1 MDAAQHGGM
10 KRLLDAPHRVFFFA
24 AAVQILLASAWWAAT
39 LAARAAGT
47 GLVLPS
53 GLPQANVHALLMI
66 YGFFP
71 LFIFGFLFTAGPR
84 WLGQPGPER
93 RAYAVP
99 ALVSGAGAW
108 LLLPAL
114 CVGAQAAAAVL
125 LVLILA
131 WGWMLARFVRLIVS
145 SPVDD
150 RMHPILTA
158 VALAFGIAGLAAA
171 RMWLLSGNARWA
183 GVMESLGLWFFLV
196 PLFTTV
202 SHRMIPFFTA
212 NVVPYVRPWRPAW
225 TLATLLAASV
235 VHGCLVISG
244 AVDWTWTVDVPAAA
258 LAGYLAVRW
267 GFSKSLRNRMLA
279 MLHIAFAWMAAMW
292 ALHALQSLLGFNGVA
307 ALGLAPIHAL
317 SIGFLAS
324 LTFAMVSRVSCGHAG
339 RSLAADRL
347 TWVAFHFLQAAAV
360 MRVAADLFPH
370 AYSLLLAAAALVWL
384 GCFAAWAWRYL
395 PYYWRPRADGKPG

>member
-1 MDAAQHGGM
+1 M

-39 LAARAAGT
+39 LAARAAGA
-47 GLVLPS
+47 GLALPS
-53 GLPQANVHALLMI
+53 GLPPANAHALVMI

-84 WLGQPGPER
+84 WLDQPGPDR
-93 RAYAVP
+93 RAYAIP
-99 ALVSGAGAW
+99 ALVSGAAAW

-114 CVGAQAAAAVL
+114 CAGAQAAAAVL

-131 WGWMLARFVRLIVS
+131 WGWMLARYVRLIVS
-145 SPVDD
+145 SRVDD
-150 RMHPILTA
+150 RMHAIITA
-158 VALAFGIAGLAAA
+158 VALGFGIAGLAAA
-171 RMWLLSGNARWA
+171 RLWLLTGDAGWAR
-183 GVMESLGLWFFLV
+183 VMESVGLWFFLV
-196 PLFTTV
+196 PLFTAV

-212 NVVPYVRPWRPAW
+212 NVVPYVTPWRPIW
-225 TLATLLAASV
+225 TLAALLAASL
-235 VHGCLVISG
+235 VHGALLI
-244 AVDWTWTVDVPAAA
+244 ADAADWTWAVDLPAGV
-258 LAGYLAVRW
+258 LAGYLAARW
-267 GFSKSLRNRMLA
+267 GFARSLRNRMLA

-292 ALHALQSLLGFNGVA
+292 ALHALQSLLAFKEVA
-307 ALGLAPIHAL
+307 AMGLAPIHAL

-324 LTFAMVSRVSCGHAG
+324 LTLAMVSRVSCGHSG

-347 TWVAFHFLQAAAV
+347 TWVAFLFLQAAAAT
-360 MRVAADLFPH
+360 RVAADLLPR
-370 AYSLLLAAAALVWL
+370 AYSVLLAAAALIWL